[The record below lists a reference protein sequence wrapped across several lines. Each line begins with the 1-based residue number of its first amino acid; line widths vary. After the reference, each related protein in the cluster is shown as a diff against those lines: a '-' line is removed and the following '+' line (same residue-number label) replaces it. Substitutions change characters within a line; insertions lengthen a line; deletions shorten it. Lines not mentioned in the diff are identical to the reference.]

1 MSLYDIQIHSLEGKP
16 LDLSQFKGRKLL
28 IVNTASECGYTPQY
42 AQLQEMH
49 ENCKD
54 KVTVLGVPSN
64 DFGGQEPGSPEEIA
78 DFCQARY
85 GVTFPLT
92 VKVKIL
98 GDDRHPLYDWLCQ
111 KSENGESDAEV
122 AWNFNKFLIDEEGNW
137 VKHYPSGVD
146 PFDENL
152 LNDLGVA

>member
-1 MSLYDIQIHSLEGKP
+1 MSIYDISINSLEAQV
-16 LDLSQFKGRKLL
+16 LDLSKFEGKKLL

-42 AQLQEMH
+42 AQLQELH
-49 ENCKD
+49 ENFKD
-54 KVTVLGVPSN
+54 KVSVLGVPSN
-64 DFGGQEPGSPEEIA
+64 DFGGQEPGSAEEIA
-78 DFCQARY
+78 NFCQARF

-92 VKVKIL
+92 EKVKIL
-98 GDDRHPLYDWLCQ
+98 GDDRHELYKWLCS

-122 AWNFNKFLIDEEGNW
+122 AWNFNKFLIDENGNW